1 MHEQFRRRRLPHWDV
16 PGATYFVT
24 ACFVTACL
32 DGSIPARG
40 LLEIAEY
47 RQSLEQRPRPEAMTE
62 EDWRHHRSKLV
73 FGRMEEWLDERPVVR
88 HLEQPAL
95 AEIVM
100 AALRHFDGDRYELF
114 AFVVMPSHFHWV
126 FRPLVRWVE
135 SLGADADTRTPRER
149 IMHSVKR
156 FAANQCNQFLGQTG
170 RFWQGE
176 SYDHWVR
183 DEDELERII
192 DYVELNPVKGRIAR
206 GRESY
211 EYSSAFRRGVGL

>member
-24 ACFVTACL
+24 ACL
-32 DGSIPARG
+32 DGSIPAQG

-47 RQSLEQRPRPEAMTE
+47 RKSLEQRPRPDTMSE
-62 EDWRHHRSKLV
+62 EDWQHHRSKLV
-73 FGRMEEWLDERPVVR
+73 FRLMDEWMDDRPAVR

-95 AEIVM
+95 AEIVTN
-100 AALRHFDGDRYELF
+100 ALRHFDGDRYELN

-126 FRPLVRWVE
+126 FRPLERWVE
-135 SLGADADTRTPRER
+135 SLGVDADRRTPRER
-149 IMHSVKR
+149 IMQSVKR
-156 FAANQCNQFLGQTG
+156 FAANQCNQLLGQTG

-192 DYVELNPVKGRIAR
+192 DYVELNPVKGRLAVT
-206 GRESY
+206 RESY
-211 EYSSAFRRGVGL
+211 EYSSAFHRGVGL